1 MRGAATESAIEAD
14 LQALER
20 ISQKLS
26 AALLDAEPGALL
38 QAGIDLQ
45 QGLQRLLAHPASRL
59 DRVQRQRLHRLGRG
73 LVFQR
78 EGLMRRCAL
87 VDRQLQHL
95 VPAAAGQSY
104 GASARVY
111 GSVGRST
118 GQFSRLS
125 A

>member
-1 MRGAATESAIEAD
+1 MTDSAIEAD

-26 AALLDAEPGALL
+26 AALLETEPEALL

-45 QGLQRLLAHPASRL
+45 QGLQRLLAHPASRWGRL
-59 DRVQRQRLHRLGRG
+59 QRQRLDRLGRG

-78 EGLMRRCAL
+78 EGLMRRSAL

-95 VPAAAGQSY
+95 VPAAVGQSY